1 MAEAELPFVESI
13 HRQDRQL
20 DPITQQLLFGLGG
33 EGGFIPGA
41 FRAAERVFFD
51 DQGRPLVIP
60 QEIAGLTPDQ
70 IRAAQLARQAVGVQQ
85 PFIQEAAQQA
95 RAGIGALESGL
106 TDQALAQ
113 ARALQ
118 EIQSGARFALDQR
131 DRGLLDALTGVEQA
145 RGRALT
151 AEERLRGDLAD
162 LAGFQTGA
170 VGRFAQQLGEQERL
184 GRRAA
189 DQFGMDLARARQQGR
204 RTFDEFGRDISD
216 VVGMSMIER
225 EDLARGLSRGEEL
238 AAAAGASQRGRLGLA
253 ELGLKGGIGQLE
265 RGLTRQLAQE
275 ADVTGR
281 FGQQLQGQGG
291 AEEFL
296 RRTISDPTIQADTQR
311 FMDPFEEQ
319 VVQQSIQDALKG
331 LAQSDMAQTARDIQ
345 TGGESAFGS
354 RARLT
359 AAERAEA
366 LGRGLAKEVGG
377 LRSAGFQRAQQTAI
391 SEDERRRQAERA
403 ASSGL
408 ASLAQQRLGAD
419 RGLIDRAAQA
429 GQTRF
434 GAVQALAGQR
444 AQRAGAELG
453 ATRQLSDILRQ
464 GAQSRFGAGQAVTGL
479 AQQAAQAK
487 LGAGSAFGNLI
498 QQTAQQQLASQQA
511 LGQQMGQTAQA
522 GLGAQQQ
529 LAGQL
534 GQQAQQRFQAGTG
547 LGQQLGALGQQAAG
561 ARAQA
566 GQQALGIAGQ
576 QAAQLGQIGQ
586 QQAAAGQTLQQ
597 ARQGFGGFLTG
608 LGQQAQQATAADV
621 AQLGGIGAQ
630 QQQQRQRELDAQRA
644 GLLQAQQ
651 APLAQYQALM
661 PFVQMAP
668 SGFSQT
674 QTSFTPTPSALQ
686 AGLGTGLST
695 LGALG
700 NFYGQ
705 PASPS

>member
-1 MAEAELPFVESI
+1 MAEATTDIPDQAVTGSPELPFVESI
-13 HRQDRQL
+13 QRSDRQL
-20 DPITQQLLFGLGG
+20 DPITQQLLFGLAG

-85 PFIQEAAQQA
+85 PFIQEAAREA
-95 RAGIGALESGL
+95 RAGIGALEGGL

-145 RGRALT
+145 RGRAVS

-170 VGRFAQQLGEQERL
+170 VGRFVQQLGQQEQL
-184 GRRAA
+184 GRQAA
-189 DQFGMDLARARQQGR
+189 EQFGMDLARARQQGR
-204 RTFDEFGRDISD
+204 RVYDEFGRDVTD
-216 VVGMSMIER
+216 AV
-225 EDLARGLSRGEEL
+225 
-238 AAAAGASQRGRLGLA
+238 
-253 ELGLKGGIGQLE
+253 GIG
-265 RGLTRQLAQE
+265 AI
-275 ADVTGR
+275 
-281 FGQQLQGQGG
+281 G
-291 AEEFL
+291 AEELSQGL
-296 RRTISDPTIQADTQR
+296 RESERLLRGTTGDFDIAEATSKYFDPY
-311 FMDPFEEQ
+311 EEG
-319 VVQQSIQDALKG
+319 VVQQSIEDALKG
-331 LAQSDMAQTARDIQ
+331 LAQSDIAQRARDIQ

-391 SEDERRRQAERA
+391 GEDERARQAARSA
-403 ASSGL
+403 ASGL
-408 ASLAQQRLGAD
+408 ASLG
-419 RGLIDRAAQA
+419 
-429 GQTRF
+429 
-434 GAVQALAGQR
+434 GQR
-444 AQRAGAELG
+444 YGARTGLSG
-453 ATRQLSDILRQ
+453 QLS
-464 GAQSRFGAGQAVTGL
+464 
-479 AQQAAQAK
+479 QAAQQK

-511 LGQQMGQTAQA
+511 LGQQMGQTAQQ

-566 GQQALGIAGQ
+566 GQQAMGIAGQ
-576 QAAQLGQIGQ
+576 QAAQFGQIGQ

-597 ARQGFGGFLTG
+597 ARQNFGGFLTG
-608 LGQQAQQATAADV
+608 LGSQAQQATAADV

-668 SGFSQT
+668 AGFSQT
-674 QTSFTPTPSALQ
+674 QTSFTPPPSALQ

-705 PASPS
+705 PQRAV

>member
-1 MAEAELPFVESI
+1 MAEAELPFVDSI
-13 HRQDRQL
+13 TRQDRQL

-85 PFIQEAAQQA
+85 PFIQEAAREA

-106 TDQALAQ
+106 TDQAIAQ

-151 AEERLRGDLAD
+151 AEERLRGDLSD

-204 RTFDEFGRDISD
+204 RVFDEFGRDITD
-216 VVGMSMIER
+216 AV
-225 EDLARGLSRGEEL
+225 
-238 AAAAGASQRGRLGLA
+238 
-253 ELGLKGGIGQLE
+253 GIG
-265 RGLTRQLAQE
+265 AI
-275 ADVTGR
+275 
-281 FGQQLQGQGG
+281 G
-291 AEEFL
+291 AEELSQGL
-296 RRTISDPTIQADTQR
+296 RESERLLRGTTGELDIGDATSKY
-311 FMDPFEEQ
+311 FDPFEER
-319 VVQQSIQDALKG
+319 VVQQSIEDALKG
-331 LAQSDMAQTARDIQ
+331 LAQSDIAQRARDIQ

-391 SEDERRRQAERA
+391 SEDERARQAARSA
-403 ASSGL
+403 ASGL
-408 ASLAQQRLGAD
+408 ASLG
-419 RGLIDRAAQA
+419 
-429 GQTRF
+429 
-434 GAVQALAGQR
+434 GQR
-444 AQRAGAELG
+444 YGARTGLSG
-453 ATRQLSDILRQ
+453 QLS
-464 GAQSRFGAGQAVTGL
+464 
-479 AQQAAQAK
+479 QAAQQK

-566 GQQALGIAGQ
+566 GQQAMGIAGQ

-668 SGFSQT
+668 AGFSTT

>member
-1 MAEAELPFVESI
+1 MAEAEQPFVDSI
-13 HRQDRQL
+13 TRHDRQL

-85 PFIQEAAQQA
+85 PFIQEAAREA

-106 TDQALAQ
+106 TDQAIAQ

-204 RTFDEFGRDISD
+204 RVFDEFGRDITD
-216 VVGMSMIER
+216 AV
-225 EDLARGLSRGEEL
+225 
-238 AAAAGASQRGRLGLA
+238 
-253 ELGLKGGIGQLE
+253 GIG
-265 RGLTRQLAQE
+265 AI
-275 ADVTGR
+275 
-281 FGQQLQGQGG
+281 G
-291 AEEFL
+291 AEELSQGL
-296 RRTISDPTIQADTQR
+296 RESERLLRGTTGELDIGDATSKY
-311 FMDPFEEQ
+311 FDPFEER
-319 VVQQSIQDALKG
+319 VVQQSIEDALKG
-331 LAQSDMAQTARDIQ
+331 LAQSDIAQRARDIQ

-391 SEDERRRQAERA
+391 SEDERARQAARSA
-403 ASSGL
+403 ASGL
-408 ASLAQQRLGAD
+408 ASLG
-419 RGLIDRAAQA
+419 
-429 GQTRF
+429 GQRF
-434 GAVQALAGQR
+434 GAR
-444 AQRAGAELG
+444 
-453 ATRQLSDILRQ
+453 
-464 GAQSRFGAGQAVTGL
+464 TGL
-479 AQQAAQAK
+479 SGLLSQAAQQK

-566 GQQALGIAGQ
+566 GQQAMGIAGQ

-621 AQLGGIGAQ
+621 AQLSGIGAQ

-668 SGFSQT
+668 AGFSTT

-686 AGLGTGLST
+686 AGLGAGLST

-705 PASPS
+705 PQRAV

>member
-1 MAEAELPFVESI
+1 MAESALPFVESI
-13 HRQDRQL
+13 QRSDRQL
-20 DPITQQLLFGLGG
+20 DPITQQLLFGLAG

-95 RAGIGALESGL
+95 RAGIGALEGGL

-151 AEERLRGDLAD
+151 AEERLRGDLSD

-170 VGRFAQQLGEQERL
+170 VGRFAQQLGEQERV
-184 GRRAA
+184 GREAA
-189 DQFGMDLARARQQGR
+189 GQFGMDLARARQQGR
-204 RTFDEFGRDISD
+204 RVYDEFGRDITD
-216 VVGMSMIER
+216 AV
-225 EDLARGLSRGEEL
+225 
-238 AAAAGASQRGRLGLA
+238 
-253 ELGLKGGIGQLE
+253 GIG
-265 RGLTRQLAQE
+265 AI
-275 ADVTGR
+275 
-281 FGQQLQGQGG
+281 G
-291 AEEFL
+291 AEELSQGL
-296 RRTISDPTIQADTQR
+296 RESERLLRGTTGELDIGDATSKY
-311 FMDPFEEQ
+311 FDPFEEQ
-319 VVQQSIQDALKG
+319 VVQQSIEDALKG
-331 LAQSDMAQTARDIQ
+331 LAQSDIAQRARDIQ

-391 SEDERRRQAERA
+391 SEDERARQAARSA
-403 ASSGL
+403 ASGL
-408 ASLAQQRLGAD
+408 ASLG
-419 RGLIDRAAQA
+419 
-429 GQTRF
+429 
-434 GAVQALAGQR
+434 GQR
-444 AQRAGAELG
+444 YGARTGLSG
-453 ATRQLSDILRQ
+453 QLS
-464 GAQSRFGAGQAVTGL
+464 
-479 AQQAAQAK
+479 QAAQQK

-511 LGQQMGQTAQA
+511 LGQQMGQTAQQ

-547 LGQQLGALGQQAAG
+547 MSQQLGALGQQAAG

-566 GQQALGIAGQ
+566 GQQAMGIAGQ

-608 LGQQAQQATAADV
+608 LGTQAQQATAADV
-621 AQLGGIGAQ
+621 AQLTGVGAQ

-674 QTSFTPTPSALQ
+674 QTTFTPPPSALQ
-686 AGLGTGLST
+686 AGLGAGLST

-705 PASPS
+705 PQRAV

>member
-1 MAEAELPFVESI
+1 MAEAELPFVDSI
-13 HRQDRQL
+13 TRQDRQL

-85 PFIQEAAQQA
+85 PFIQEAAREA

-151 AEERLRGDLAD
+151 AEERLRGDLSD

-204 RTFDEFGRDISD
+204 RVFDEFGRDITD
-216 VVGMSMIER
+216 AV
-225 EDLARGLSRGEEL
+225 
-238 AAAAGASQRGRLGLA
+238 
-253 ELGLKGGIGQLE
+253 GIG
-265 RGLTRQLAQE
+265 AI
-275 ADVTGR
+275 
-281 FGQQLQGQGG
+281 G
-291 AEEFL
+291 AEELSQGL
-296 RRTISDPTIQADTQR
+296 RESERLLRGTTGELDIGEATSKY
-311 FMDPFEEQ
+311 FDPFEER
-319 VVQQSIQDALKG
+319 VVQQSIEDALKG
-331 LAQSDMAQTARDIQ
+331 LAQSDIAQRARDIQ

-391 SEDERRRQAERA
+391 SEDERARQAARSA
-403 ASSGL
+403 ASGL
-408 ASLAQQRLGAD
+408 ASLG
-419 RGLIDRAAQA
+419 
-429 GQTRF
+429 
-434 GAVQALAGQR
+434 GQR
-444 AQRAGAELG
+444 YGARTGLSG
-453 ATRQLSDILRQ
+453 QLS
-464 GAQSRFGAGQAVTGL
+464 
-479 AQQAAQAK
+479 QAAQQK

-566 GQQALGIAGQ
+566 GQQAMGIAGQ

-608 LGQQAQQATAADV
+608 LGTQAQQATAADV
-621 AQLGGIGAQ
+621 AQLSGIGAQ
-630 QQQQRQRELDAQRA
+630 QQQQRQAELDAQRA

-668 SGFSQT
+668 AGFSTT

-705 PASPS
+705 PQRAV

>member
-1 MAEAELPFVESI
+1 MAESALPFVESI
-13 HRQDRQL
+13 QRSDRQL

-51 DQGRPLVIP
+51 DQGRPLGIP

-95 RAGIGALESGL
+95 RAGIGALEGGL

-151 AEERLRGDLAD
+151 AEERLRGDLSD

-170 VGRFAQQLGEQERL
+170 VGRFAQQLGEQERV
-184 GRRAA
+184 GREAA
-189 DQFGMDLARARQQGR
+189 GQFGMDLARARQQGR
-204 RTFDEFGRDISD
+204 RVYDEFGRDITD
-216 VVGMSMIER
+216 AV
-225 EDLARGLSRGEEL
+225 
-238 AAAAGASQRGRLGLA
+238 
-253 ELGLKGGIGQLE
+253 GIG
-265 RGLTRQLAQE
+265 AI
-275 ADVTGR
+275 
-281 FGQQLQGQGG
+281 G
-291 AEEFL
+291 AEELSQGL
-296 RRTISDPTIQADTQR
+296 RESERLLRGTTGELDIGDATSKY
-311 FMDPFEEQ
+311 FDPFEEQ
-319 VVQQSIQDALKG
+319 VVQQSIEDALKG
-331 LAQSDMAQTARDIQ
+331 LAQSDIAQRARDIQ

-391 SEDERRRQAERA
+391 SEDERARQAARSA
-403 ASSGL
+403 ASGL
-408 ASLAQQRLGAD
+408 ASLG
-419 RGLIDRAAQA
+419 
-429 GQTRF
+429 
-434 GAVQALAGQR
+434 GQR
-444 AQRAGAELG
+444 YGARTGLSG
-453 ATRQLSDILRQ
+453 QLS
-464 GAQSRFGAGQAVTGL
+464 
-479 AQQAAQAK
+479 QAAQQK

-566 GQQALGIAGQ
+566 GQQAMGIAGQ

-608 LGQQAQQATAADV
+608 LGTQAQQATAADV
-621 AQLGGIGAQ
+621 AQLTGVGAQ

-674 QTSFTPTPSALQ
+674 QTTFTPPPSALQ

-705 PASPS
+705 PQQ

>member
-1 MAEAELPFVESI
+1 MAEAELPFVDSI
-13 HRQDRQL
+13 TRQDRQL

-85 PFIQEAAQQA
+85 PFIQEAAREA

-106 TDQALAQ
+106 TDQAIAQ

-151 AEERLRGDLAD
+151 AEERLRGDLSD

-170 VGRFAQQLGEQERL
+170 VGRFAQQLGEQERV
-184 GRRAA
+184 GREAA
-189 DQFGMDLARARQQGR
+189 GQFGMDLARARQQGR
-204 RTFDEFGRDISD
+204 RVYDEFGRDITD
-216 VVGMSMIER
+216 AV
-225 EDLARGLSRGEEL
+225 
-238 AAAAGASQRGRLGLA
+238 
-253 ELGLKGGIGQLE
+253 GIG
-265 RGLTRQLAQE
+265 AI
-275 ADVTGR
+275 
-281 FGQQLQGQGG
+281 G
-291 AEEFL
+291 AEELSQGL
-296 RRTISDPTIQADTQR
+296 RESERLLRGTTGELDIGDATSKY
-311 FMDPFEEQ
+311 FDPFEER
-319 VVQQSIQDALKG
+319 VVQQSIEDALKG
-331 LAQSDMAQTARDIQ
+331 LAQSDIAQRARDIQ

-391 SEDERRRQAERA
+391 SEDERARQAARSA
-403 ASSGL
+403 ASGL
-408 ASLAQQRLGAD
+408 ASLG
-419 RGLIDRAAQA
+419 
-429 GQTRF
+429 
-434 GAVQALAGQR
+434 GQR
-444 AQRAGAELG
+444 YGARTNLSG
-453 ATRQLSDILRQ
+453 QLS
-464 GAQSRFGAGQAVTGL
+464 
-479 AQQAAQAK
+479 QAAQQK

-566 GQQALGIAGQ
+566 GQQAMGIAGQ

-608 LGQQAQQATAADV
+608 LGTQAQQATAADV
-621 AQLGGIGAQ
+621 AQLSGIGAQ

-668 SGFSQT
+668 AGFSTT

-686 AGLGTGLST
+686 AGLGAGLST

-705 PASPS
+705 PQRAV

>member
-1 MAEAELPFVESI
+1 MAEAELPFVDSI
-13 HRQDRQL
+13 TRQDRQL

-85 PFIQEAAQQA
+85 PFIQEAAREA

-106 TDQALAQ
+106 TDQAIAQ

-151 AEERLRGDLAD
+151 AEERLRGDLSD

-170 VGRFAQQLGEQERL
+170 VGRFAQQLGEQERV
-184 GRRAA
+184 GREAA
-189 DQFGMDLARARQQGR
+189 GQFGMDLARARQQGR
-204 RTFDEFGRDISD
+204 RVYDEFGRDITD
-216 VVGMSMIER
+216 AV
-225 EDLARGLSRGEEL
+225 
-238 AAAAGASQRGRLGLA
+238 
-253 ELGLKGGIGQLE
+253 GIG
-265 RGLTRQLAQE
+265 AI
-275 ADVTGR
+275 
-281 FGQQLQGQGG
+281 G
-291 AEEFL
+291 AEELSQGL
-296 RRTISDPTIQADTQR
+296 RESERLLRGTTGELDIGDATSKY
-311 FMDPFEEQ
+311 FDPFEER
-319 VVQQSIQDALKG
+319 VVQQSIEDALKG
-331 LAQSDMAQTARDIQ
+331 LAQSDIAQRARDIQ

-391 SEDERRRQAERA
+391 SEDERARQAARSA
-403 ASSGL
+403 ASGL
-408 ASLAQQRLGAD
+408 ASLG
-419 RGLIDRAAQA
+419 
-429 GQTRF
+429 
-434 GAVQALAGQR
+434 GQR
-444 AQRAGAELG
+444 YGARTGLSG
-453 ATRQLSDILRQ
+453 QLS
-464 GAQSRFGAGQAVTGL
+464 
-479 AQQAAQAK
+479 QAAQQK

-566 GQQALGIAGQ
+566 GQQAMGIAGQ

-608 LGQQAQQATAADV
+608 LGTQAQQATAADV
-621 AQLGGIGAQ
+621 AQLSGIGAQ

-651 APLAQYQALM
+651 APLAQYKALM

-668 SGFSQT
+668 AGFSTT

-686 AGLGTGLST
+686 AGLGAGLST

>member
-1 MAEAELPFVESI
+1 MAEAELPFVDSI
-13 HRQDRQL
+13 TRQDRQL

-85 PFIQEAAQQA
+85 PCIQEAAREA

-106 TDQALAQ
+106 TDQAIAQ

-151 AEERLRGDLAD
+151 AEEWLRGDLAD

-204 RTFDEFGRDISD
+204 RVFDEFGRDITD
-216 VVGMSMIER
+216 AV
-225 EDLARGLSRGEEL
+225 
-238 AAAAGASQRGRLGLA
+238 
-253 ELGLKGGIGQLE
+253 GIG
-265 RGLTRQLAQE
+265 AI
-275 ADVTGR
+275 
-281 FGQQLQGQGG
+281 G
-291 AEEFL
+291 AEELSQGL
-296 RRTISDPTIQADTQR
+296 RESERLLRGTTGELDIGDATSKY
-311 FMDPFEEQ
+311 FDPFEER
-319 VVQQSIQDALKG
+319 VVQQSIEDALKG
-331 LAQSDMAQTARDIQ
+331 LAQSDIAQRARDIQ

-391 SEDERRRQAERA
+391 SEDERARQAARSA
-403 ASSGL
+403 ASGL
-408 ASLAQQRLGAD
+408 ASLG
-419 RGLIDRAAQA
+419 
-429 GQTRF
+429 
-434 GAVQALAGQR
+434 GQR
-444 AQRAGAELG
+444 YGARTGLSG
-453 ATRQLSDILRQ
+453 QLS
-464 GAQSRFGAGQAVTGL
+464 
-479 AQQAAQAK
+479 QAAQQK

-547 LGQQLGALGQQAAG
+547 LGQQLGSLGQQAAG

-566 GQQALGIAGQ
+566 GQQAMGIAGQ

-621 AQLGGIGAQ
+621 AQLSGIGAQ

-668 SGFSQT
+668 AGFSTT

-686 AGLGTGLST
+686 AGLGAGLST

-705 PASPS
+705 PQRAV

>member
-1 MAEAELPFVESI
+1 MAEAELPFVDSI
-13 HRQDRQL
+13 TRQDRQL

-85 PFIQEAAQQA
+85 PFIQEAAREA

-106 TDQALAQ
+106 TDQAIAQ

-184 GRRAA
+184 GRQAA

-204 RTFDEFGRDISD
+204 RVFDEFGRDITD
-216 VVGMSMIER
+216 AV
-225 EDLARGLSRGEEL
+225 
-238 AAAAGASQRGRLGLA
+238 
-253 ELGLKGGIGQLE
+253 GIG
-265 RGLTRQLAQE
+265 AI
-275 ADVTGR
+275 
-281 FGQQLQGQGG
+281 G
-291 AEEFL
+291 AEELSQGL
-296 RRTISDPTIQADTQR
+296 RESERLLRGTTGELDIGDATSKY
-311 FMDPFEEQ
+311 FDPFEER
-319 VVQQSIQDALKG
+319 VVQQSIEDALKG
-331 LAQSDMAQTARDIQ
+331 LAQSDIAQRARDIQ

-391 SEDERRRQAERA
+391 SEDERARQAARSA
-403 ASSGL
+403 ASGL
-408 ASLAQQRLGAD
+408 ASLG
-419 RGLIDRAAQA
+419 
-429 GQTRF
+429 
-434 GAVQALAGQR
+434 GQR
-444 AQRAGAELG
+444 YGARTNLSG
-453 ATRQLSDILRQ
+453 QLS
-464 GAQSRFGAGQAVTGL
+464 
-479 AQQAAQAK
+479 QAAQQK

-566 GQQALGIAGQ
+566 GQQAMGIAGQ

-608 LGQQAQQATAADV
+608 LGTQAQQATAADV

-668 SGFSQT
+668 AGFSTT

-686 AGLGTGLST
+686 AGLGAGLST

-705 PASPS
+705 PQRAV

>member
-1 MAEAELPFVESI
+1 MVQATTETPNQAVTGSPELPFVESI
-13 HRQDRQL
+13 QRSDRQL
-20 DPITQQLLFGLGG
+20 DPITQQLLFGLAG

-85 PFIQEAAQQA
+85 PFIQEAAREA
-95 RAGIGALESGL
+95 RAGIGALEGGL

-151 AEERLRGDLAD
+151 AEERLRGDLSD

-170 VGRFAQQLGEQERL
+170 VGRFAQQLGEQERV
-184 GRRAA
+184 GREAA
-189 DQFGMDLARARQQGR
+189 GQFGMDLARARQQGR
-204 RTFDEFGRDISD
+204 RVYDEFGRDITD
-216 VVGMSMIER
+216 AV
-225 EDLARGLSRGEEL
+225 
-238 AAAAGASQRGRLGLA
+238 
-253 ELGLKGGIGQLE
+253 GIG
-265 RGLTRQLAQE
+265 AI
-275 ADVTGR
+275 
-281 FGQQLQGQGG
+281 G
-291 AEEFL
+291 AEELSQGL
-296 RRTISDPTIQADTQR
+296 RESERLLRGTTGELDIGDATSKY
-311 FMDPFEEQ
+311 FDPFEEQ
-319 VVQQSIQDALKG
+319 VVQQSIEDALKG
-331 LAQSDMAQTARDIQ
+331 LAQSDIAQRARDIQ

-366 LGRGLAKEVGG
+366 LGRGLAKEVGA

-391 SEDERRRQAERA
+391 SEDERARQAARSA
-403 ASSGL
+403 ASGL
-408 ASLAQQRLGAD
+408 ASLG
-419 RGLIDRAAQA
+419 
-429 GQTRF
+429 
-434 GAVQALAGQR
+434 GQR
-444 AQRAGAELG
+444 YGARTGLSG
-453 ATRQLSDILRQ
+453 QLS
-464 GAQSRFGAGQAVTGL
+464 
-479 AQQAAQAK
+479 QAAQQK

-566 GQQALGIAGQ
+566 GQQAMGIAGQ

-608 LGQQAQQATAADV
+608 LGTQAQQATAADV
-621 AQLGGIGAQ
+621 AQLTGVGAQ

-674 QTSFTPTPSALQ
+674 QTTFTPPPSALQ

-705 PASPS
+705 PQKAV

>member
-1 MAEAELPFVESI
+1 MAESALPFVESI
-13 HRQDRQL
+13 QRSDRQL
-20 DPITQQLLFGLGG
+20 DPITQQLLFGLAG

-95 RAGIGALESGL
+95 RAGIGALEGGL

-151 AEERLRGDLAD
+151 AEERLRGDLSD

-170 VGRFAQQLGEQERL
+170 VGRFAQQLGEQERV
-184 GRRAA
+184 GREAA
-189 DQFGMDLARARQQGR
+189 GQFGMDLARARQQGR
-204 RTFDEFGRDISD
+204 RVYDEFGRDITD
-216 VVGMSMIER
+216 AV
-225 EDLARGLSRGEEL
+225 
-238 AAAAGASQRGRLGLA
+238 
-253 ELGLKGGIGQLE
+253 GIG
-265 RGLTRQLAQE
+265 AI
-275 ADVTGR
+275 
-281 FGQQLQGQGG
+281 G
-291 AEEFL
+291 AEELSQGL
-296 RRTISDPTIQADTQR
+296 RESERLLRGTTGELDIGDATSKY
-311 FMDPFEEQ
+311 FDPFEEQ
-319 VVQQSIQDALKG
+319 VVQQSIEDALKG
-331 LAQSDMAQTARDIQ
+331 LAQSDIAQRARDIQ

-391 SEDERRRQAERA
+391 SEDERARQAARSA
-403 ASSGL
+403 ASGL
-408 ASLAQQRLGAD
+408 ASLG
-419 RGLIDRAAQA
+419 
-429 GQTRF
+429 
-434 GAVQALAGQR
+434 GQR
-444 AQRAGAELG
+444 YGARTGLSG
-453 ATRQLSDILRQ
+453 QLS
-464 GAQSRFGAGQAVTGL
+464 
-479 AQQAAQAK
+479 QAAQQK

-511 LGQQMGQTAQA
+511 LGQQMGQTAQQ

-547 LGQQLGALGQQAAG
+547 LSQQLGALGQQAAG

-566 GQQALGIAGQ
+566 GQQAMGIAGQ

-608 LGQQAQQATAADV
+608 LGTQAQQATAADV
-621 AQLGGIGAQ
+621 AQLTGVGAQ

-674 QTSFTPTPSALQ
+674 QTTFTPPPSALQ
-686 AGLGTGLST
+686 AGLGAGLST

-705 PASPS
+705 PQRAV

>member
-1 MAEAELPFVESI
+1 MAESALPFVESI
-13 HRQDRQL
+13 QRSDRQL

-95 RAGIGALESGL
+95 RAGIGALEGGL

-151 AEERLRGDLAD
+151 AEERLRGDLSD

-170 VGRFAQQLGEQERL
+170 VGRFAQQLGEQERV
-184 GRRAA
+184 GREAA
-189 DQFGMDLARARQQGR
+189 GQFGMDLARARQQGR
-204 RTFDEFGRDISD
+204 RVYDEFGRDITD
-216 VVGMSMIER
+216 AV
-225 EDLARGLSRGEEL
+225 
-238 AAAAGASQRGRLGLA
+238 
-253 ELGLKGGIGQLE
+253 GIG
-265 RGLTRQLAQE
+265 AI
-275 ADVTGR
+275 
-281 FGQQLQGQGG
+281 G
-291 AEEFL
+291 AEELSQGL
-296 RRTISDPTIQADTQR
+296 RESERLLRGTTGELDIGDATSKY
-311 FMDPFEEQ
+311 FDPFEEQ
-319 VVQQSIQDALKG
+319 AVQQSIEDALKG
-331 LAQSDMAQTARDIQ
+331 LAQSDIAQRARDIQ

-391 SEDERRRQAERA
+391 SEDERARQAARSA
-403 ASSGL
+403 ASGL
-408 ASLAQQRLGAD
+408 ASLG
-419 RGLIDRAAQA
+419 
-429 GQTRF
+429 
-434 GAVQALAGQR
+434 GQR
-444 AQRAGAELG
+444 YGARTGLSG
-453 ATRQLSDILRQ
+453 QLS
-464 GAQSRFGAGQAVTGL
+464 
-479 AQQAAQAK
+479 QAAQQK

-511 LGQQMGQTAQA
+511 LGQQMGQTAQQ

-566 GQQALGIAGQ
+566 GQQAMGIAGQ

-608 LGQQAQQATAADV
+608 LGPQAQQATAADV
-621 AQLGGIGAQ
+621 AQLTGVGAQ

-668 SGFSQT
+668 AGFSQT

-686 AGLGTGLST
+686 AGLGAGLST

-705 PASPS
+705 PQKAV

>member
-1 MAEAELPFVESI
+1 MAESALPFVESI
-13 HRQDRQL
+13 QRSDRQL

-95 RAGIGALESGL
+95 RAGIGALEGGL

-151 AEERLRGDLAD
+151 AEERLRGDLSD

-170 VGRFAQQLGEQERL
+170 VGRFAQQLGEQERV
-184 GRRAA
+184 GREAA
-189 DQFGMDLARARQQGR
+189 GQFGMDLARARQQGR
-204 RTFDEFGRDISD
+204 RVYDEFGRDITD
-216 VVGMSMIER
+216 AV
-225 EDLARGLSRGEEL
+225 
-238 AAAAGASQRGRLGLA
+238 
-253 ELGLKGGIGQLE
+253 GIG
-265 RGLTRQLAQE
+265 AI
-275 ADVTGR
+275 
-281 FGQQLQGQGG
+281 G
-291 AEEFL
+291 AEELSQGL
-296 RRTISDPTIQADTQR
+296 RESERLLRGTTGELDIGDATSKY
-311 FMDPFEEQ
+311 FDPFEEQ
-319 VVQQSIQDALKG
+319 VVQQSIEDALKG
-331 LAQSDMAQTARDIQ
+331 LAQSDIAQRARDIQ

-391 SEDERRRQAERA
+391 SEDERARQAARSA
-403 ASSGL
+403 ASGL
-408 ASLAQQRLGAD
+408 ASLG
-419 RGLIDRAAQA
+419 
-429 GQTRF
+429 
-434 GAVQALAGQR
+434 GQR
-444 AQRAGAELG
+444 YGARTGLSG
-453 ATRQLSDILRQ
+453 QLS
-464 GAQSRFGAGQAVTGL
+464 
-479 AQQAAQAK
+479 QAAQQK

-511 LGQQMGQTAQA
+511 LGQQMGQTAQQ

-566 GQQALGIAGQ
+566 GQQAMGIAGQ

-608 LGQQAQQATAADV
+608 LGTQAQQATAADV
-621 AQLGGIGAQ
+621 AQLTGVGAQ
-630 QQQQRQRELDAQRA
+630 QQQQRQRELDAQSA

-651 APLAQYQALM
+651 APLAQYHALM

-686 AGLGTGLST
+686 AGLGAGLST

-705 PASPS
+705 PQKAV

>member
-1 MAEAELPFVESI
+1 MVQATTETPNQAVTGSPELPFVESI
-13 HRQDRQL
+13 QRSDRQL
-20 DPITQQLLFGLGG
+20 DPITQQLLFGLAG

-85 PFIQEAAQQA
+85 PFIQEAAREA
-95 RAGIGALESGL
+95 RAGIGALEGGL

-151 AEERLRGDLAD
+151 AEERLRGDLSD

-170 VGRFAQQLGEQERL
+170 VGRFAQQLGEQERV
-184 GRRAA
+184 GREAA
-189 DQFGMDLARARQQGR
+189 GQFGMDLARARQQGR
-204 RTFDEFGRDISD
+204 RVYDEFGRDITD
-216 VVGMSMIER
+216 AV
-225 EDLARGLSRGEEL
+225 
-238 AAAAGASQRGRLGLA
+238 
-253 ELGLKGGIGQLE
+253 GIG
-265 RGLTRQLAQE
+265 AI
-275 ADVTGR
+275 
-281 FGQQLQGQGG
+281 G
-291 AEEFL
+291 AEELSQGL
-296 RRTISDPTIQADTQR
+296 RESERLLRGTTGELDIGDATSKY
-311 FMDPFEEQ
+311 FDPFEEQ
-319 VVQQSIQDALKG
+319 VVQQSIEDALKG
-331 LAQSDMAQTARDIQ
+331 LAQSDIAQRARDIQ

-391 SEDERRRQAERA
+391 SEDERARQAARSA
-403 ASSGL
+403 ASGL
-408 ASLAQQRLGAD
+408 ASLG
-419 RGLIDRAAQA
+419 
-429 GQTRF
+429 
-434 GAVQALAGQR
+434 GQR
-444 AQRAGAELG
+444 YGARTGLSG
-453 ATRQLSDILRQ
+453 QLS
-464 GAQSRFGAGQAVTGL
+464 
-479 AQQAAQAK
+479 QAAQQK

-511 LGQQMGQTAQA
+511 LGQQMGQTAQQ

-566 GQQALGIAGQ
+566 GQQAMGIAGQ

-608 LGQQAQQATAADV
+608 LGTQAQQATAADV
-621 AQLGGIGAQ
+621 AQLTGVGAQ

-705 PASPS
+705 PQKAV

>member
-1 MAEAELPFVESI
+1 MAESALPFVESI
-13 HRQDRQL
+13 QRSDRQL

-70 IRAAQLARQAVGVQQ
+70 IRAAQLARQGVGVQQ

-95 RAGIGALESGL
+95 RAGIGALEGGL

-151 AEERLRGDLAD
+151 AEERLRGDVSD

-170 VGRFAQQLGEQERL
+170 VGRFAQQLGEQERV
-184 GRRAA
+184 GREAA
-189 DQFGMDLARARQQGR
+189 GQFGMDLARARQQGR
-204 RTFDEFGRDISD
+204 RVYDEFGRDITD
-216 VVGMSMIER
+216 AV
-225 EDLARGLSRGEEL
+225 
-238 AAAAGASQRGRLGLA
+238 
-253 ELGLKGGIGQLE
+253 GIG
-265 RGLTRQLAQE
+265 AI
-275 ADVTGR
+275 
-281 FGQQLQGQGG
+281 G
-291 AEEFL
+291 AEELSQGL
-296 RRTISDPTIQADTQR
+296 RESERLLRGTTGELDIGDATSKY
-311 FMDPFEEQ
+311 FDPFEEQ
-319 VVQQSIQDALKG
+319 VVQQSIEDALKG
-331 LAQSDMAQTARDIQ
+331 LAQSDIAQRARDIQ

-391 SEDERRRQAERA
+391 SEDERARQAARSA
-403 ASSGL
+403 ASGL
-408 ASLAQQRLGAD
+408 ASLG
-419 RGLIDRAAQA
+419 
-429 GQTRF
+429 
-434 GAVQALAGQR
+434 GQR
-444 AQRAGAELG
+444 YGARTGLSG
-453 ATRQLSDILRQ
+453 QLS
-464 GAQSRFGAGQAVTGL
+464 
-479 AQQAAQAK
+479 QAAQQK

-511 LGQQMGQTAQA
+511 LGQQMGQTAQQ

-566 GQQALGIAGQ
+566 GQQAMGIAGQ

-608 LGQQAQQATAADV
+608 LGTQAQQATAADV
-621 AQLGGIGAQ
+621 AQLTGVGAQ

-674 QTSFTPTPSALQ
+674 QTTFTPPPSALQ

-705 PASPS
+705 PQKAV

>member
-1 MAEAELPFVESI
+1 MAESALPFVESI
-13 HRQDRQL
+13 QRSDRQL

-70 IRAAQLARQAVGVQQ
+70 IRAAQLARQGVGVQQ

-95 RAGIGALESGL
+95 RAGIGALEGGL

-151 AEERLRGDLAD
+151 AEERLRGDLSD

-170 VGRFAQQLGEQERL
+170 VGRFAQQLGEQERV
-184 GRRAA
+184 GREAA
-189 DQFGMDLARARQQGR
+189 GQFGMDLARARQQGR
-204 RTFDEFGRDISD
+204 RVYDEFGRDITD
-216 VVGMSMIER
+216 AV
-225 EDLARGLSRGEEL
+225 
-238 AAAAGASQRGRLGLA
+238 
-253 ELGLKGGIGQLE
+253 GIG
-265 RGLTRQLAQE
+265 AI
-275 ADVTGR
+275 
-281 FGQQLQGQGG
+281 G
-291 AEEFL
+291 AEELSQGL
-296 RRTISDPTIQADTQR
+296 RESERLLRGTTGELDIGDATSKY
-311 FMDPFEEQ
+311 FDPFEEQ
-319 VVQQSIQDALKG
+319 VVQQSIEDALKG
-331 LAQSDMAQTARDIQ
+331 LAQSDIAQRARDIQ

-391 SEDERRRQAERA
+391 SEDERARQAARSA
-403 ASSGL
+403 ASGL
-408 ASLAQQRLGAD
+408 ASLG
-419 RGLIDRAAQA
+419 
-429 GQTRF
+429 
-434 GAVQALAGQR
+434 GQR
-444 AQRAGAELG
+444 YGARTGLSG
-453 ATRQLSDILRQ
+453 QLS
-464 GAQSRFGAGQAVTGL
+464 
-479 AQQAAQAK
+479 QAAQQK

-566 GQQALGIAGQ
+566 GQQAMGIAGQ

-608 LGQQAQQATAADV
+608 LGTQAQQATAADV
-621 AQLGGIGAQ
+621 AQLTGVGAQ

-686 AGLGTGLST
+686 AGLGAGLST

-705 PASPS
+705 PQRAV

>member
-1 MAEAELPFVESI
+1 MAESALPFVESI
-13 HRQDRQL
+13 QRSDRQL

-70 IRAAQLARQAVGVQQ
+70 IRAAQLARQGVGVQQ

-95 RAGIGALESGL
+95 RAGIGALEGGL

-151 AEERLRGDLAD
+151 AEERLRGDLSD

-170 VGRFAQQLGEQERL
+170 VGRFAQQLGEQEQL
-184 GRRAA
+184 GREAA
-189 DQFGMDLARARQQGR
+189 GQFGMDLARARQQGR
-204 RTFDEFGRDISD
+204 RVYDEFGRDVTD
-216 VVGMSMIER
+216 AV
-225 EDLARGLSRGEEL
+225 
-238 AAAAGASQRGRLGLA
+238 
-253 ELGLKGGIGQLE
+253 GIG
-265 RGLTRQLAQE
+265 AI
-275 ADVTGR
+275 
-281 FGQQLQGQGG
+281 G
-291 AEEFL
+291 AEELSQGL
-296 RRTISDPTIQADTQR
+296 RESERLLRGTTGELDIADATSKYFDPY
-311 FMDPFEEQ
+311 EEG

-391 SEDERRRQAERA
+391 SEDERARQAARSA
-403 ASSGL
+403 ASGL
-408 ASLAQQRLGAD
+408 ASLG
-419 RGLIDRAAQA
+419 
-429 GQTRF
+429 
-434 GAVQALAGQR
+434 GQR
-444 AQRAGAELG
+444 YGARTGLSG
-453 ATRQLSDILRQ
+453 QLS
-464 GAQSRFGAGQAVTGL
+464 
-479 AQQAAQAK
+479 QAAQQK

-511 LGQQMGQTAQA
+511 LGQQMGQTAQQ

-566 GQQALGIAGQ
+566 GQQAMGIAGQ
-576 QAAQLGQIGQ
+576 QAAPFGQIGQ

-608 LGQQAQQATAADV
+608 LGTQAQQAGAADV
-621 AQLGGIGAQ
+621 AQLTGIGAQ

-674 QTSFTPTPSALQ
+674 QTSFTPPPSALQ

-705 PASPS
+705 PASPT

>member
-1 MAEAELPFVESI
+1 MAEAELPFVDSI
-13 HRQDRQL
+13 TRQDRQL

-85 PFIQEAAQQA
+85 PFIQEAAREA

-106 TDQALAQ
+106 TDQAIAQ

-184 GRRAA
+184 GRQAA

-204 RTFDEFGRDISD
+204 RVFDEFGRDITD
-216 VVGMSMIER
+216 AV
-225 EDLARGLSRGEEL
+225 
-238 AAAAGASQRGRLGLA
+238 
-253 ELGLKGGIGQLE
+253 GIG
-265 RGLTRQLAQE
+265 AI
-275 ADVTGR
+275 
-281 FGQQLQGQGG
+281 G
-291 AEEFL
+291 AEELSQGL
-296 RRTISDPTIQADTQR
+296 RESERLLRGTTGELDIGDATSKY
-311 FMDPFEEQ
+311 FDPFEER
-319 VVQQSIQDALKG
+319 VVQQSIEDALKG
-331 LAQSDMAQTARDIQ
+331 LAQSDIAQRARDIQ

-391 SEDERRRQAERA
+391 SEDERARQAARSA
-403 ASSGL
+403 ASGL
-408 ASLAQQRLGAD
+408 ASLG
-419 RGLIDRAAQA
+419 
-429 GQTRF
+429 GQRF
-434 GAVQALAGQR
+434 GAR
-444 AQRAGAELG
+444 
-453 ATRQLSDILRQ
+453 
-464 GAQSRFGAGQAVTGL
+464 TGL
-479 AQQAAQAK
+479 SGLLSQAAQQK

-566 GQQALGIAGQ
+566 GQQAMGIAGQ

-608 LGQQAQQATAADV
+608 LGTQAQQATAADV

-668 SGFSQT
+668 AGFSTT

-686 AGLGTGLST
+686 AGLGAGLST

-705 PASPS
+705 PQRAV

>member
-1 MAEAELPFVESI
+1 MAEAELPFVDSI
-13 HRQDRQL
+13 TRQDRQL

-85 PFIQEAAQQA
+85 PFIQEAAREA

-106 TDQALAQ
+106 TDQAIAQ

-204 RTFDEFGRDISD
+204 RVYDEFGRDITD
-216 VVGMSMIER
+216 AV
-225 EDLARGLSRGEEL
+225 
-238 AAAAGASQRGRLGLA
+238 
-253 ELGLKGGIGQLE
+253 GIG
-265 RGLTRQLAQE
+265 AI
-275 ADVTGR
+275 
-281 FGQQLQGQGG
+281 G
-291 AEEFL
+291 AEELSQGL
-296 RRTISDPTIQADTQR
+296 RESEQLLRGTTGELDIGDATSKY
-311 FMDPFEEQ
+311 FDPFEER
-319 VVQQSIQDALKG
+319 VVQQSIEDALKG
-331 LAQSDMAQTARDIQ
+331 LAQSDIAQRARDIQ

-359 AAERAEA
+359 ASERAEA
-366 LGRGLAKEVGG
+366 LGRGLAKEIGG

-391 SEDERRRQAERA
+391 SEDERRRQAARSA
-403 ASSGL
+403 ASGL
-408 ASLAQQRLGAD
+408 ASLG
-419 RGLIDRAAQA
+419 
-429 GQTRF
+429 
-434 GAVQALAGQR
+434 GQR
-444 AQRAGAELG
+444 YGARTGLSG
-453 ATRQLSDILRQ
+453 QLS
-464 GAQSRFGAGQAVTGL
+464 
-479 AQQAAQAK
+479 QAAQQK

-566 GQQALGIAGQ
+566 GQQAMGIAGQ

-630 QQQQRQRELDAQRA
+630 QQQQRQAELDAQRA

-668 SGFSQT
+668 AGFSTT

-686 AGLGTGLST
+686 AGLGVGLST

-705 PASPS
+705 PQRAV

>member
-1 MAEAELPFVESI
+1 MAEAELPFVDSI
-13 HRQDRQL
+13 TRQDRQL

-85 PFIQEAAQQA
+85 PFIQEAAREA

-106 TDQALAQ
+106 TDQAIAQ

-151 AEERLRGDLAD
+151 AEERLRGDLSD

-170 VGRFAQQLGEQERL
+170 VGRFAQQLGEQERV
-184 GRRAA
+184 GREAA
-189 DQFGMDLARARQQGR
+189 GQFGMDLARARQQGR
-204 RTFDEFGRDISD
+204 RVYDEFGRDITD
-216 VVGMSMIER
+216 AV
-225 EDLARGLSRGEEL
+225 
-238 AAAAGASQRGRLGLA
+238 
-253 ELGLKGGIGQLE
+253 GIG
-265 RGLTRQLAQE
+265 AI
-275 ADVTGR
+275 
-281 FGQQLQGQGG
+281 G
-291 AEEFL
+291 AEELSQGL
-296 RRTISDPTIQADTQR
+296 RESERLLRGTTGELDIGDATSKY
-311 FMDPFEEQ
+311 FDPFEER
-319 VVQQSIQDALKG
+319 VVQQSIEDALKG
-331 LAQSDMAQTARDIQ
+331 LAQSDIAQRARDIQ

-391 SEDERRRQAERA
+391 SEDERARQAARSA
-403 ASSGL
+403 ASGL
-408 ASLAQQRLGAD
+408 ASLG
-419 RGLIDRAAQA
+419 
-429 GQTRF
+429 
-434 GAVQALAGQR
+434 GQR
-444 AQRAGAELG
+444 YGARTGLSG
-453 ATRQLSDILRQ
+453 QLS
-464 GAQSRFGAGQAVTGL
+464 
-479 AQQAAQAK
+479 QAAQQK

-566 GQQALGIAGQ
+566 GQQAMGIAGQ

-608 LGQQAQQATAADV
+608 LGTQAQQATAADV
-621 AQLGGIGAQ
+621 AQLSGIGAQ

-668 SGFSQT
+668 AGFSTT

-686 AGLGTGLST
+686 AGLGAGLST

>member
-1 MAEAELPFVESI
+1 MAESALPFVESI
-13 HRQDRQL
+13 QRSDRQL

-70 IRAAQLARQAVGVQQ
+70 IRAAQLARQGVGVQQ

-95 RAGIGALESGL
+95 RAGIGALEGGL

-151 AEERLRGDLAD
+151 AEERLRGDLSD

-170 VGRFAQQLGEQERL
+170 VGRFAQQLGEQERV
-184 GRRAA
+184 GREAA
-189 DQFGMDLARARQQGR
+189 GQFGMDLARARQQGR
-204 RTFDEFGRDISD
+204 RVYDEFGRDITD
-216 VVGMSMIER
+216 AV
-225 EDLARGLSRGEEL
+225 
-238 AAAAGASQRGRLGLA
+238 
-253 ELGLKGGIGQLE
+253 GIG
-265 RGLTRQLAQE
+265 AI
-275 ADVTGR
+275 
-281 FGQQLQGQGG
+281 G
-291 AEEFL
+291 AEELSQGL
-296 RRTISDPTIQADTQR
+296 RESERLLRGTTGELDIGDATSKY
-311 FMDPFEEQ
+311 FDPFEEQ
-319 VVQQSIQDALKG
+319 VVQQSIEDALKG
-331 LAQSDMAQTARDIQ
+331 LAQSDIAQRARDIQ

-391 SEDERRRQAERA
+391 SEDERARQAARSA
-403 ASSGL
+403 ASGL
-408 ASLAQQRLGAD
+408 ASLG
-419 RGLIDRAAQA
+419 
-429 GQTRF
+429 
-434 GAVQALAGQR
+434 GQR
-444 AQRAGAELG
+444 YGARTGLSG
-453 ATRQLSDILRQ
+453 QLS
-464 GAQSRFGAGQAVTGL
+464 
-479 AQQAAQAK
+479 QAAQQK

-511 LGQQMGQTAQA
+511 LGQQMGQTAQQ

-566 GQQALGIAGQ
+566 GQQAMGIAGQ

-608 LGQQAQQATAADV
+608 LGTQAQQATAADV
-621 AQLGGIGAQ
+621 AQLTGVGAQ

-674 QTSFTPTPSALQ
+674 QTTFTPPPSALQ

-705 PASPS
+705 PQRAV

>member
-1 MAEAELPFVESI
+1 MAEAELPFVDSI
-13 HRQDRQL
+13 TRQDRQL

-85 PFIQEAAQQA
+85 PFIQEAAREA

-106 TDQALAQ
+106 TDQAIAQ

-151 AEERLRGDLAD
+151 AEERLRGDLSD

-204 RTFDEFGRDISD
+204 RVFDEFGRDITD
-216 VVGMSMIER
+216 AV
-225 EDLARGLSRGEEL
+225 
-238 AAAAGASQRGRLGLA
+238 
-253 ELGLKGGIGQLE
+253 GIG
-265 RGLTRQLAQE
+265 AI
-275 ADVTGR
+275 
-281 FGQQLQGQGG
+281 G
-291 AEEFL
+291 AEELSQGL
-296 RRTISDPTIQADTQR
+296 RESERLLRGTTGELDIGEATSKY
-311 FMDPFEEQ
+311 FDPFEER
-319 VVQQSIQDALKG
+319 VVQQSIEDALKG
-331 LAQSDMAQTARDIQ
+331 LAQSDIAQRARDIQ

-391 SEDERRRQAERA
+391 SEDERARQAARSA
-403 ASSGL
+403 ASGL
-408 ASLAQQRLGAD
+408 ASLG
-419 RGLIDRAAQA
+419 
-429 GQTRF
+429 
-434 GAVQALAGQR
+434 GQR
-444 AQRAGAELG
+444 YGARTGLSG
-453 ATRQLSDILRQ
+453 QLS
-464 GAQSRFGAGQAVTGL
+464 
-479 AQQAAQAK
+479 QAAQQK

-566 GQQALGIAGQ
+566 GQQAMGIAGQ

-668 SGFSQT
+668 AGFSTT

-705 PASPS
+705 PQRAV

>member
-1 MAEAELPFVESI
+1 MAEAELPFVDSI
-13 HRQDRQL
+13 TRQDRQL

-85 PFIQEAAQQA
+85 PFIQEAAREA

-106 TDQALAQ
+106 TDQAIAQ

-204 RTFDEFGRDISD
+204 RVYDEFGRDITD
-216 VVGMSMIER
+216 AV
-225 EDLARGLSRGEEL
+225 
-238 AAAAGASQRGRLGLA
+238 
-253 ELGLKGGIGQLE
+253 GIG
-265 RGLTRQLAQE
+265 AI
-275 ADVTGR
+275 
-281 FGQQLQGQGG
+281 G
-291 AEEFL
+291 AEELSQGL
-296 RRTISDPTIQADTQR
+296 RESEQLLRGTTGELDIGDATSKY
-311 FMDPFEEQ
+311 FDPFEER
-319 VVQQSIQDALKG
+319 VVQQSIEDALKG
-331 LAQSDMAQTARDIQ
+331 LAQSDIAQRARDIQ

-391 SEDERRRQAERA
+391 SEDERARQAARSA
-403 ASSGL
+403 ASGL
-408 ASLAQQRLGAD
+408 ASLG
-419 RGLIDRAAQA
+419 
-429 GQTRF
+429 
-434 GAVQALAGQR
+434 GQR
-444 AQRAGAELG
+444 YGARTGLSS
-453 ATRQLSDILRQ
+453 QLS
-464 GAQSRFGAGQAVTGL
+464 
-479 AQQAAQAK
+479 QAAQQK
-487 LGAGSAFGNLI
+487 LGAGTGFGNLI

-566 GQQALGIAGQ
+566 GQQAMGIAGQ

-621 AQLGGIGAQ
+621 AQLSGIGAQ
-630 QQQQRQRELDAQRA
+630 QQQQRQAELDAQRA

-668 SGFSQT
+668 AGFSTT

-686 AGLGTGLST
+686 AGLGVGLST

-705 PASPS
+705 PQRAV

>member
-1 MAEAELPFVESI
+1 MAESALPFVESI
-13 HRQDRQL
+13 QRSDRQL

-95 RAGIGALESGL
+95 RAGIGALEGGL

-151 AEERLRGDLAD
+151 AEERLRGDLSD

-170 VGRFAQQLGEQERL
+170 VGRFAQQLGEQERV
-184 GRRAA
+184 GREAA
-189 DQFGMDLARARQQGR
+189 GQFGMDLARARQQGR
-204 RTFDEFGRDISD
+204 RVYDEFGRDITD
-216 VVGMSMIER
+216 AV
-225 EDLARGLSRGEEL
+225 
-238 AAAAGASQRGRLGLA
+238 
-253 ELGLKGGIGQLE
+253 GIG
-265 RGLTRQLAQE
+265 AI
-275 ADVTGR
+275 
-281 FGQQLQGQGG
+281 G
-291 AEEFL
+291 AEELSQGL
-296 RRTISDPTIQADTQR
+296 RESERLLRGTTGELDIGDATSKY
-311 FMDPFEEQ
+311 FDPFEEQ
-319 VVQQSIQDALKG
+319 VVQQSIEDALKG
-331 LAQSDMAQTARDIQ
+331 LAQSDIAQRARDIQ

-391 SEDERRRQAERA
+391 SEDERARQAARSA
-403 ASSGL
+403 ASGL
-408 ASLAQQRLGAD
+408 ASLG
-419 RGLIDRAAQA
+419 
-429 GQTRF
+429 GQRF
-434 GAVQALAGQR
+434 GAR
-444 AQRAGAELG
+444 
-453 ATRQLSDILRQ
+453 
-464 GAQSRFGAGQAVTGL
+464 TGL
-479 AQQAAQAK
+479 SGLLSQAAQQK
-487 LGAGSAFGNLI
+487 LGAGAAFGNLI

-566 GQQALGIAGQ
+566 GQQAMGIAGQ

-608 LGQQAQQATAADV
+608 LGTQAQQATAADV
-621 AQLGGIGAQ
+621 AQLTGVGAQ

-674 QTSFTPTPSALQ
+674 QTTFTPPPSALQ

-705 PASPS
+705 PQKAV

>member
-1 MAEAELPFVESI
+1 MVQATTETPNQAVTGSPELPFVESI
-13 HRQDRQL
+13 QRSDRQL
-20 DPITQQLLFGLGG
+20 DPITQQLLFGLAG

-85 PFIQEAAQQA
+85 PFIQEAAREA
-95 RAGIGALESGL
+95 RAGIGALEGGL

-151 AEERLRGDLAD
+151 AEERLRGDLSD

-170 VGRFAQQLGEQERL
+170 VGRFAQQLGEQERV
-184 GRRAA
+184 GREAA
-189 DQFGMDLARARQQGR
+189 GQFGMDLARARQQGR
-204 RTFDEFGRDISD
+204 RVYDEFGRDITD
-216 VVGMSMIER
+216 AV
-225 EDLARGLSRGEEL
+225 
-238 AAAAGASQRGRLGLA
+238 
-253 ELGLKGGIGQLE
+253 GIG
-265 RGLTRQLAQE
+265 AI
-275 ADVTGR
+275 
-281 FGQQLQGQGG
+281 G
-291 AEEFL
+291 AEELSQGL
-296 RRTISDPTIQADTQR
+296 RESERLLRGTTGELDIGDETSKY
-311 FMDPFEEQ
+311 FDPFEEQ
-319 VVQQSIQDALKG
+319 VVQQSIEDALKG
-331 LAQSDMAQTARDIQ
+331 LAQSDIAQRARDIQ

-391 SEDERRRQAERA
+391 SEDERARQAARSA
-403 ASSGL
+403 ASGL
-408 ASLAQQRLGAD
+408 ASLG
-419 RGLIDRAAQA
+419 
-429 GQTRF
+429 
-434 GAVQALAGQR
+434 GQR
-444 AQRAGAELG
+444 YGARTGLSG
-453 ATRQLSDILRQ
+453 QLS
-464 GAQSRFGAGQAVTGL
+464 
-479 AQQAAQAK
+479 QAAQQK

-511 LGQQMGQTAQA
+511 LGQQMGQTAQQ

-566 GQQALGIAGQ
+566 GQQAMGIAGQ

-608 LGQQAQQATAADV
+608 LGTQAQQATAADV
-621 AQLGGIGAQ
+621 AQLTGVGAQ

-674 QTSFTPTPSALQ
+674 QTTFTPPPSALQ

-705 PASPS
+705 PQKAV

>member
-1 MAEAELPFVESI
+1 MAEATTDIPDQAVTGSPELPFVESI
-13 HRQDRQL
+13 QRSDRQL
-20 DPITQQLLFGLGG
+20 DPITQQLLFGLAG

-95 RAGIGALESGL
+95 RAGIGALEGGL

-170 VGRFAQQLGEQERL
+170 VGRFAQQLGQQEQL
-184 GRRAA
+184 GRQAA
-189 DQFGMDLARARQQGR
+189 EQFGMDLARARQQGR
-204 RTFDEFGRDISD
+204 RVYDEFGRDVTD
-216 VVGMSMIER
+216 AV
-225 EDLARGLSRGEEL
+225 
-238 AAAAGASQRGRLGLA
+238 
-253 ELGLKGGIGQLE
+253 GIG
-265 RGLTRQLAQE
+265 AI
-275 ADVTGR
+275 
-281 FGQQLQGQGG
+281 G
-291 AEEFL
+291 AEELSQGL
-296 RRTISDPTIQADTQR
+296 RESERLLRGTTGDFDIAEATSKYFDPY
-311 FMDPFEEQ
+311 EEG
-319 VVQQSIQDALKG
+319 VVQQSIEDALKG
-331 LAQSDMAQTARDIQ
+331 LAQSDIAQRARDIQ

-391 SEDERRRQAERA
+391 GEDERARQAARSA
-403 ASSGL
+403 ASGL
-408 ASLAQQRLGAD
+408 ASLG
-419 RGLIDRAAQA
+419 
-429 GQTRF
+429 
-434 GAVQALAGQR
+434 GQR
-444 AQRAGAELG
+444 YGARTGLSG
-453 ATRQLSDILRQ
+453 QLS
-464 GAQSRFGAGQAVTGL
+464 
-479 AQQAAQAK
+479 QAAQQK

-511 LGQQMGQTAQA
+511 LGQQMGQTAQQ

-566 GQQALGIAGQ
+566 GQQAMGIAGQ
-576 QAAQLGQIGQ
+576 QAAQFGQIGQ

-608 LGQQAQQATAADV
+608 LGSQAQQATAADV

-674 QTSFTPTPSALQ
+674 QTTFTPPPSALQ

-705 PASPS
+705 PQRAV

>member
-1 MAEAELPFVESI
+1 MAEAELPFVDSI
-13 HRQDRQL
+13 TRQDRQL

-85 PFIQEAAQQA
+85 PFIQEAAREA

-106 TDQALAQ
+106 TDQAIAQ

-170 VGRFAQQLGEQERL
+170 VGRFAQQLGERERL
-184 GRRAA
+184 GRQAA

-204 RTFDEFGRDISD
+204 RVFDEFGRDITD
-216 VVGMSMIER
+216 AV
-225 EDLARGLSRGEEL
+225 
-238 AAAAGASQRGRLGLA
+238 
-253 ELGLKGGIGQLE
+253 GIG
-265 RGLTRQLAQE
+265 AI
-275 ADVTGR
+275 
-281 FGQQLQGQGG
+281 G
-291 AEEFL
+291 AEELSQGL
-296 RRTISDPTIQADTQR
+296 RESERLLRGTTGELDIGDATSKY
-311 FMDPFEEQ
+311 FDPFEER
-319 VVQQSIQDALKG
+319 VVQQSIEDALKG
-331 LAQSDMAQTARDIQ
+331 LAQSDIAQRARDIQ

-391 SEDERRRQAERA
+391 SEDERARQAARSA
-403 ASSGL
+403 ASGL
-408 ASLAQQRLGAD
+408 ASLG
-419 RGLIDRAAQA
+419 
-429 GQTRF
+429 
-434 GAVQALAGQR
+434 GQR
-444 AQRAGAELG
+444 YGA
-453 ATRQLSDILRQ
+453 R
-464 GAQSRFGAGQAVTGL
+464 TGL
-479 AQQAAQAK
+479 SGQLAQAAQQK

-566 GQQALGIAGQ
+566 GQQAMGIAGQ

-608 LGQQAQQATAADV
+608 LGTQAQQATAADV

-668 SGFSQT
+668 AGFSTT

-686 AGLGTGLST
+686 AGLGAGLST

-705 PASPS
+705 PQRAV

>member
-1 MAEAELPFVESI
+1 MAEAELPFVDSI
-13 HRQDRQL
+13 TRQDRQL

-85 PFIQEAAQQA
+85 PFIQEAAREA

-106 TDQALAQ
+106 TDQAIAQ

-204 RTFDEFGRDISD
+204 RVFDEFGRDITD
-216 VVGMSMIER
+216 AV
-225 EDLARGLSRGEEL
+225 
-238 AAAAGASQRGRLGLA
+238 
-253 ELGLKGGIGQLE
+253 GIG
-265 RGLTRQLAQE
+265 AI
-275 ADVTGR
+275 
-281 FGQQLQGQGG
+281 G
-291 AEEFL
+291 AEELSQGL
-296 RRTISDPTIQADTQR
+296 RESERLLRGTTGELDIGDATSKY
-311 FMDPFEEQ
+311 FDPFEER
-319 VVQQSIQDALKG
+319 VVQQSIEDALKG
-331 LAQSDMAQTARDIQ
+331 LAQSDIAQRARDIQ

-391 SEDERRRQAERA
+391 SEDERARQAARSA
-403 ASSGL
+403 ASGL
-408 ASLAQQRLGAD
+408 ASLG
-419 RGLIDRAAQA
+419 
-429 GQTRF
+429 GQRF
-434 GAVQALAGQR
+434 GAR
-444 AQRAGAELG
+444 
-453 ATRQLSDILRQ
+453 
-464 GAQSRFGAGQAVTGL
+464 TGL
-479 AQQAAQAK
+479 SGLLSQAAQQK
-487 LGAGSAFGNLI
+487 LGAGSAFGNLL
-498 QQTAQQQLASQQA
+498 QQTAPQQLASQQA

-566 GQQALGIAGQ
+566 GQQAMGIAGQ

-621 AQLGGIGAQ
+621 AQLSGIGAQ
-630 QQQQRQRELDAQRA
+630 QQQQRQAELDAQRA

-668 SGFSQT
+668 AGFSTT

-705 PASPS
+705 PQRAV

>member
-1 MAEAELPFVESI
+1 MAEAELPFVDSI
-13 HRQDRQL
+13 TRQDRQL

-85 PFIQEAAQQA
+85 PFIQEAAREA

-106 TDQALAQ
+106 TDQAIAQ

-151 AEERLRGDLAD
+151 AEERLRGDLSD

-204 RTFDEFGRDISD
+204 RVFDEFGRDITD
-216 VVGMSMIER
+216 AV
-225 EDLARGLSRGEEL
+225 
-238 AAAAGASQRGRLGLA
+238 
-253 ELGLKGGIGQLE
+253 GIG
-265 RGLTRQLAQE
+265 AI
-275 ADVTGR
+275 
-281 FGQQLQGQGG
+281 G
-291 AEEFL
+291 AEELSQGL
-296 RRTISDPTIQADTQR
+296 RESERLLRGTTGELDIGEATSKY
-311 FMDPFEEQ
+311 FDPFEER
-319 VVQQSIQDALKG
+319 VVQQSIEDALKG
-331 LAQSDMAQTARDIQ
+331 LAQSDIAQRARDIQ

-391 SEDERRRQAERA
+391 SEDERARQAARSA
-403 ASSGL
+403 ASGL
-408 ASLAQQRLGAD
+408 ASLG
-419 RGLIDRAAQA
+419 
-429 GQTRF
+429 
-434 GAVQALAGQR
+434 GQR
-444 AQRAGAELG
+444 YGARTGLSG
-453 ATRQLSDILRQ
+453 QLS
-464 GAQSRFGAGQAVTGL
+464 
-479 AQQAAQAK
+479 QAAQQK

-566 GQQALGIAGQ
+566 GQQAMGIAGQ

-608 LGQQAQQATAADV
+608 LGTQAQQATAADV
-621 AQLGGIGAQ
+621 AQLSGIGAQ
-630 QQQQRQRELDAQRA
+630 QQQQRQAELDAQRA

-668 SGFSQT
+668 AGFSTT

-686 AGLGTGLST
+686 AGLGAGLST

>member
-1 MAEAELPFVESI
+1 MAEAELPFVDSI
-13 HRQDRQL
+13 TRQDRQL

-70 IRAAQLARQAVGVQQ
+70 IRAAQLARQAIGVQQ
-85 PFIQEAAQQA
+85 PFIQEAAREA
-95 RAGIGALESGL
+95 RAGIRARESGL
-106 TDQALAQ
+106 TDQAIAQ

-170 VGRFAQQLGEQERL
+170 VGRFAQQLGERERL

-204 RTFDEFGRDISD
+204 RVFDEFGRDITD
-216 VVGMSMIER
+216 AV
-225 EDLARGLSRGEEL
+225 
-238 AAAAGASQRGRLGLA
+238 
-253 ELGLKGGIGQLE
+253 GIG
-265 RGLTRQLAQE
+265 AI
-275 ADVTGR
+275 
-281 FGQQLQGQGG
+281 G
-291 AEEFL
+291 AEELSQGL
-296 RRTISDPTIQADTQR
+296 RESERLLRGTTGELDIGDATSKY
-311 FMDPFEEQ
+311 FDPFEER
-319 VVQQSIQDALKG
+319 VVQQSIEDALKG
-331 LAQSDMAQTARDIQ
+331 LAQSDIAQRARDIQ

-391 SEDERRRQAERA
+391 SEDERARQAARSA
-403 ASSGL
+403 ASGL
-408 ASLAQQRLGAD
+408 ASLG
-419 RGLIDRAAQA
+419 
-429 GQTRF
+429 GQRF
-434 GAVQALAGQR
+434 GAR
-444 AQRAGAELG
+444 
-453 ATRQLSDILRQ
+453 
-464 GAQSRFGAGQAVTGL
+464 TGL
-479 AQQAAQAK
+479 SGLLSQAAQQK

-566 GQQALGIAGQ
+566 GQQAMGIAGQ

-621 AQLGGIGAQ
+621 AQLSGIGAQ

-668 SGFSQT
+668 AGFSTT

-686 AGLGTGLST
+686 AGLGAGLST

-705 PASPS
+705 PQRAV

>member
-1 MAEAELPFVESI
+1 MAEAELPFVDSI
-13 HRQDRQL
+13 TRQDRQL

-70 IRAAQLARQAVGVQQ
+70 IRAAQLARQAIGVQQ
-85 PFIQEAAQQA
+85 PFIQEAAREA

-106 TDQALAQ
+106 TDQAIAQ

-170 VGRFAQQLGEQERL
+170 VGRFAQQLGERERL

-204 RTFDEFGRDISD
+204 RVFDEFGRDITD
-216 VVGMSMIER
+216 AV
-225 EDLARGLSRGEEL
+225 
-238 AAAAGASQRGRLGLA
+238 
-253 ELGLKGGIGQLE
+253 GIG
-265 RGLTRQLAQE
+265 AI
-275 ADVTGR
+275 
-281 FGQQLQGQGG
+281 G
-291 AEEFL
+291 AEELSQGL
-296 RRTISDPTIQADTQR
+296 RESERLLRGTTGELDIGDATSKY
-311 FMDPFEEQ
+311 FDPFEER
-319 VVQQSIQDALKG
+319 VVQQSIEDALKG
-331 LAQSDMAQTARDIQ
+331 LAQSDIAQRARDIQ

-391 SEDERRRQAERA
+391 SEDERARQAARSA
-403 ASSGL
+403 ASGL
-408 ASLAQQRLGAD
+408 ASLG
-419 RGLIDRAAQA
+419 
-429 GQTRF
+429 GQRF
-434 GAVQALAGQR
+434 GAR
-444 AQRAGAELG
+444 
-453 ATRQLSDILRQ
+453 
-464 GAQSRFGAGQAVTGL
+464 TGL
-479 AQQAAQAK
+479 SGLLSQAAQQK

-547 LGQQLGALGQQAAG
+547 LGQQLGSLGQQAAG

-566 GQQALGIAGQ
+566 GQQAMGIAGQ

-621 AQLGGIGAQ
+621 AQLSGIGAQ
-630 QQQQRQRELDAQRA
+630 QQQQRQTELDAQRA

-668 SGFSQT
+668 AGFSTT

-705 PASPS
+705 PQRAV

>member
-1 MAEAELPFVESI
+1 MAEAELPFVDSI
-13 HRQDRQL
+13 TRQDRQL

-85 PFIQEAAQQA
+85 PFIQEAAREA

-106 TDQALAQ
+106 TDQAIAQ

-184 GRRAA
+184 GRQAA
-189 DQFGMDLARARQQGR
+189 AQFGMDLARARQQGR
-204 RTFDEFGRDISD
+204 RVFDEFGRDITD
-216 VVGMSMIER
+216 AV
-225 EDLARGLSRGEEL
+225 
-238 AAAAGASQRGRLGLA
+238 
-253 ELGLKGGIGQLE
+253 GIG
-265 RGLTRQLAQE
+265 AI
-275 ADVTGR
+275 
-281 FGQQLQGQGG
+281 G
-291 AEEFL
+291 AEELSQGL
-296 RRTISDPTIQADTQR
+296 RESERLLRGTTGELDIGDATSKY
-311 FMDPFEEQ
+311 FDPFEER
-319 VVQQSIQDALKG
+319 VVQQSIEDALKG
-331 LAQSDMAQTARDIQ
+331 LAQSDIAQRARDIQ

-391 SEDERRRQAERA
+391 SEDERARQAARSA
-403 ASSGL
+403 ASGL
-408 ASLAQQRLGAD
+408 ASLG
-419 RGLIDRAAQA
+419 
-429 GQTRF
+429 GQRF
-434 GAVQALAGQR
+434 GAR
-444 AQRAGAELG
+444 
-453 ATRQLSDILRQ
+453 
-464 GAQSRFGAGQAVTGL
+464 TGL
-479 AQQAAQAK
+479 SGLLSQAAQQK

-547 LGQQLGALGQQAAG
+547 LGQQLGSLGQQAAG

-566 GQQALGIAGQ
+566 GQQAMGIAGQ

-621 AQLGGIGAQ
+621 AQLSGIGAQ

-668 SGFSQT
+668 AGFSTT

-686 AGLGTGLST
+686 AGLGAGLST

-705 PASPS
+705 PQRAV

>member
-1 MAEAELPFVESI
+1 MAEAELPFVDSI
-13 HRQDRQL
+13 TRQDRQL

-85 PFIQEAAQQA
+85 PFIQEAAREA

-106 TDQALAQ
+106 TDQAIAQ

-170 VGRFAQQLGEQERL
+170 VGRFAQQLGERERL
-184 GRRAA
+184 GRQAA

-204 RTFDEFGRDISD
+204 RVFDEFGRDITD
-216 VVGMSMIER
+216 AV
-225 EDLARGLSRGEEL
+225 
-238 AAAAGASQRGRLGLA
+238 
-253 ELGLKGGIGQLE
+253 GIG
-265 RGLTRQLAQE
+265 AI
-275 ADVTGR
+275 
-281 FGQQLQGQGG
+281 G
-291 AEEFL
+291 AEELSQGL
-296 RRTISDPTIQADTQR
+296 RESERLLRGTTGELDIGDATSKY
-311 FMDPFEEQ
+311 FDPFEER
-319 VVQQSIQDALKG
+319 VVQQSIEDALKG
-331 LAQSDMAQTARDIQ
+331 LAQSDIAQRARDIQ

-366 LGRGLAKEVGG
+366 LGRGLAKEIGG

-391 SEDERRRQAERA
+391 SEDERARQAARSA
-403 ASSGL
+403 ASWL
-408 ASLAQQRLGAD
+408 ASLG
-419 RGLIDRAAQA
+419 
-429 GQTRF
+429 GQRF
-434 GAVQALAGQR
+434 GAR
-444 AQRAGAELG
+444 
-453 ATRQLSDILRQ
+453 
-464 GAQSRFGAGQAVTGL
+464 TGL
-479 AQQAAQAK
+479 SGLLSQAAQQK

-566 GQQALGIAGQ
+566 GQQAMGIAGQ

-621 AQLGGIGAQ
+621 AQLSGIGAQ
-630 QQQQRQRELDAQRA
+630 QQQQRQAELDAQRA

-668 SGFSQT
+668 AGFSTT

-705 PASPS
+705 PQRAV

>member
-1 MAEAELPFVESI
+1 MAESELPFVESI
-13 HRQDRQL
+13 QRSDRQL

-70 IRAAQLARQAVGVQQ
+70 IRAAQLARQGVGVQQ
-85 PFIQEAAQQA
+85 PFIQEAAREA
-95 RAGIGALESGL
+95 RAGIGALEGGL

-145 RGRALT
+145 RGRAVG

-170 VGRFAQQLGEQERL
+170 VGRFAQQLGQQEQL
-184 GRRAA
+184 GRQAA

-204 RTFDEFGRDISD
+204 RVYDEFGRDVTD
-216 VVGMSMIER
+216 AV
-225 EDLARGLSRGEEL
+225 
-238 AAAAGASQRGRLGLA
+238 
-253 ELGLKGGIGQLE
+253 GIG
-265 RGLTRQLAQE
+265 AI
-275 ADVTGR
+275 
-281 FGQQLQGQGG
+281 G
-291 AEEFL
+291 AEELSQGL
-296 RRTISDPTIQADTQR
+296 RESERLLRGTTGDFDIAEATSKYFDPY
-311 FMDPFEEQ
+311 EEG

-391 SEDERRRQAERA
+391 GEDERARQAARSA
-403 ASSGL
+403 ASGL
-408 ASLAQQRLGAD
+408 ASLG
-419 RGLIDRAAQA
+419 
-429 GQTRF
+429 
-434 GAVQALAGQR
+434 GQR
-444 AQRAGAELG
+444 YGARTGLSG
-453 ATRQLSDILRQ
+453 QLS
-464 GAQSRFGAGQAVTGL
+464 
-479 AQQAAQAK
+479 QAAQQK

-511 LGQQMGQTAQA
+511 LGQQMGQTAQQ

-566 GQQALGIAGQ
+566 GQQAMGIAGQ
-576 QAAQLGQIGQ
+576 QAAQFGQIGQ

-608 LGQQAQQATAADV
+608 LGSQAQQATAADV

-674 QTSFTPTPSALQ
+674 QTSFTPSPSALQ

-705 PASPS
+705 PQRAV

>member
-1 MAEAELPFVESI
+1 MAEAELPFVDSI
-13 HRQDRQL
+13 TRQDRQL

-85 PFIQEAAQQA
+85 PFIQEAAREA

-106 TDQALAQ
+106 TDQAIAQ

-204 RTFDEFGRDISD
+204 RVFDEFGRDITD
-216 VVGMSMIER
+216 AV
-225 EDLARGLSRGEEL
+225 
-238 AAAAGASQRGRLGLA
+238 
-253 ELGLKGGIGQLE
+253 GIG
-265 RGLTRQLAQE
+265 AI
-275 ADVTGR
+275 
-281 FGQQLQGQGG
+281 G
-291 AEEFL
+291 AEELSQGL
-296 RRTISDPTIQADTQR
+296 RESERLLRGTTGELDIGDATSKY
-311 FMDPFEEQ
+311 FDPFEER
-319 VVQQSIQDALKG
+319 VVQQSIEDALKG
-331 LAQSDMAQTARDIQ
+331 LAQSDIAQRARDIQ

-391 SEDERRRQAERA
+391 SEDERARQAARSA
-403 ASSGL
+403 ASGL
-408 ASLAQQRLGAD
+408 ASLG
-419 RGLIDRAAQA
+419 
-429 GQTRF
+429 
-434 GAVQALAGQR
+434 GQR
-444 AQRAGAELG
+444 YGARTNLSG
-453 ATRQLSDILRQ
+453 QLS
-464 GAQSRFGAGQAVTGL
+464 
-479 AQQAAQAK
+479 QAAQQK

-566 GQQALGIAGQ
+566 GQQAMGIAGQ

-608 LGQQAQQATAADV
+608 LGTQAQQATAADV

-668 SGFSQT
+668 AGFSTT

-686 AGLGTGLST
+686 AGLGAGLST

-705 PASPS
+705 PQRAV